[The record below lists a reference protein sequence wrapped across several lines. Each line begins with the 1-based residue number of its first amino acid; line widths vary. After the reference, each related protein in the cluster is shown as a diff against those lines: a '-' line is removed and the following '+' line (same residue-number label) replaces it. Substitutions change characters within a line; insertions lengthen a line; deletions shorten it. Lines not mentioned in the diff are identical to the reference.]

1 MTYNL
6 EFFSEIQRNVVSG
19 GNSVRSCGMW
29 SVSNAGMV
37 RYHVLS
43 QNSLSALDTCPSL
56 CIPGCMKSV
65 SAGANGIV
73 WSLAQDGAVYSF
85 SPDFNFLSGSVLNF
99 SAVQQTNVVREIYE
113 YQQSAFMRG
122 FVAYRGRS
130 KDGITAWMEGSN
142 SVSGLYEKLGSR
154 EWKWIDSKWRVID
167 TDKYEDGWTYSENI
181 DGVYSKGKQKKASAR
196 RRTWQR
202 RARFECRGPWLAIE
216 APAIRCV
223 EVQKAEADR
232 ILVWA
237 VTMNGEILIRQGV
250 TAAHPQG
257 TTWKHIICDYNIE
270 AISVASPTCVWATT
284 VDGRLLR
291 RECSDQTDIECVGKM
306 SRCLALPKATYVSI
320 DGEDRVYCCDGTRII
335 KLEKVIENTERTGR
349 LEFRISE
356 MTLHGSY
363 AQFCFV

>member
-6 EFFSEIQRNVVSG
+6 EFFSEIQRHILSG

-73 WSLAQDGAVYSF
+73 WSLAQVGDITAYSF
-85 SPDFNFLSGSVLNF
+85 SV
-99 SAVQQTNVVREIYE
+99 YE
-113 YQQSAFMRG
+113 YQQSSFMRG

-130 KDGITAWMEGSN
+130 KDGITTWMEGSN

-202 RARFECRGPWLAIE
+202 RARFQCRGPWLAVE

-223 EVQKAEADR
+223 EVQKAESDR

-291 RECSDQTDIECVGKM
+291 RECSDQTDIECVGKT
-306 SRCLALPKATYVSI
+306 SRCLTLPKATYVSI

-335 KLEKVIENTERTGR
+335 KLERVIENEKRSGR

-356 MTLHGSY
+356 MTFLGSY